1 MYTNNEPNTRSCV
14 AINQWYLLLILS
26 SLILIC
32 ICIILFQNTGGQT
45 TNTGLGQNPCTVTN
59 IGKGNL
65 YFIVATDKT
74 KFIECDLNGNAN
86 VLTCP
91 SQLVW
96 DQTRLS
102 CVYNFQ
108 LGMAVTTPN
117 PNALT
122 GKYFQLFE
130 NPLSNTDLM
139 TFN

>member
-1 MYTNNEPNTRSCV
+1 MH
-14 AINQWYLLLILS
+14 
-26 SLILIC
+26 
-32 ICIILFQNTGGQT
+32 ILFQNTGGQT

-59 IGKGNL
+59 LNKGNL

-96 DQTRLS
+96 DQSRLS

-108 LGMAVTTPN
+108 LGMAITTPN
-117 PNALT
+117 PNGLT

-130 NPLSNTDLM
+130 NPLSNNRFSYL
-139 TFN
+139 